1 MTSERIGLTRRNAL
15 AGVLGL
21 AGLAFAGCGRSATGE
36 ANEAAAATNGATS
49 EVRPA
54 AMTVYRDPSCGCCT
68 AWARIAKQAGYE
80 VSVVDHPDMPSIKQ
94 QYGVPDQLWS
104 CHTTI
109 VEGYAVEGHVPMEDV
124 QRLLAKRPADVRG
137 IAVAG
142 MPLGSP
148 GMEVPNGT
156 VQPFE
161 VMAFDAKGAV
171 RPFSG

>member
-1 MTSERIGLTRRNAL
+1 VSSERINLGRRNAV
-15 AGVLGL
+15 AGLLGL

-36 ANEAAAATNGATS
+36 ANEAGAAGNGAAS
-49 EVRPA
+49 DARPA
-54 AMTVYRDPSCGCCT
+54 TMTVYRDPSCGCCT
-68 AWARIAKQAGYE
+68 AWAKIARQAGYE
-80 VSVVDHPDMPSIKQ
+80 VEVIDHPDMPSIKR
-94 QYGVPDQLWS
+94 QYGVPDALRS

-109 VEGYAVEGHVPMEDV
+109 VGGYAVEGHVPIEDV
-124 QRLLAKRPADVRG
+124 KRLLADRPADVRG

-148 GMEVPNGT
+148 GMEVPDGT

-171 RPFSG
+171 RPFTS